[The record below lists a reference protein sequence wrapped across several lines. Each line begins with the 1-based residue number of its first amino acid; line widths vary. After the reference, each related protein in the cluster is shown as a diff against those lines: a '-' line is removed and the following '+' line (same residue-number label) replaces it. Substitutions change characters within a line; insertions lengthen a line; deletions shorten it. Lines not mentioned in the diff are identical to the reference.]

1 MSYEA
6 KGKIVKIYEKES
18 FSEKFE
24 KREFVVETSEDYPQ
38 FIKFML
44 SNKTIPLLDEY
55 VEGDDVIVNFNVK
68 GKAGKD
74 GRYWNSLEAWR
85 LRKTKDVP
93 EENEEQKKPKGKK
106 STSVKKKETVSEV
119 SFENPSKDDDEMP
132 F

>member
-1 MSYEA
+1 MGSYET
-6 KGKIVKIYEKES
+6 KGKIVKIYDKEI

-24 KREFVVETSEDYPQ
+24 KREFVIETSEDYPQ
-38 FIKFML
+38 SIKFML

-55 VEGDDVIVNFNVK
+55 SEGDDIVVNFNVK

-93 EENEEQKKPKGKK
+93 EANEDQKPKTKK
-106 STSVKKKETVSEV
+106 TVKKKETVEEIA
-119 SFENPSKDDDEMP
+119 FENPSKDEEMP